1 MEDSKYGKHGEEAAL
16 YGAYK
21 KSLELCKENDLH
33 SVVFPLISAGIFGYP
48 LQGAWIQAAA
58 TALTAILVD
67 ENKDFVFELVDQHTQ
82 NKMKNNSAMSRE
94 VTKGD

>member
-1 MEDSKYGKHGEEAAL
+1 MEDSKYSKHGEESAL

-33 SVVFPLISAGIFGYP
+33 SVVFPLVSAGIFGYP
-48 LQGAWIQAAA
+48 LQGDWIQAAA

-67 ENKDFVFELVDQHTQ
+67 ENKDFVVELVDQHTQ